1 MCTSR
6 QLTSFFFNL
15 AIWVPVHCCDSY
27 WILNVHQPLK
37 LTSVSFAQG
46 HAEALA
52 LVNVNQA
59 LKPGTE
65 FGQGTTAAAAAG
77 VQDSGNVELE
87 RAKELVELHYGVK
100 VKHMT
105 GPGSEPMVDE
115 GLRRARDDVN
125 RVLRE
130 LS

>member
-1 MCTSR
+1 MDLECASTLETD
-6 QLTSFFFNL
+6 QNL
-15 AIWVPVHCCDSY
+15 
-27 WILNVHQPLK
+27 
-37 LTSVSFAQG
+37 FAQG
-46 HAEALA
+46 HAEALT
-52 LVNVNQA
+52 LVNVNKA

-65 FGQGTTAAAAAG
+65 GAAAG
-77 VQDSGNVELE
+77 VQDSGNAELE

-105 GPGSEPMVDE
+105 GPGSDPMVDE